1 MGELI
6 GKPKKLTDGES
17 GEQASGPRAARSS
30 APGEIPARRMLL
42 RANVMRHTGMR
53 GTTAS
58 PCRRRLA
65 STLAAFVILDIG
77 TPMVAHA
84 QVAVVVN
91 PSNTLEELSLE
102 KLRRLFLG
110 RARTFPTG
118 TRARLAWHT
127 GSAGTFDRTALGLQ
141 PEVVR
146 SRWMAMIF
154 RGEAKAF
161 PTELASPDDVKQ
173 FVRSHADAIGFLPQ
187 AAVDGSVKVL
197 TIEGKR
203 PSDAGYVIR

>member
-1 MGELI
+1 MGESI
-6 GKPKKLTDGES
+6 GKPKKLTGGES
-17 GEQASGPRAARSS
+17 GEQASGPD
-30 APGEIPARRMLL
+30 PGSVPGAILARRMLL
-42 RANVMRHTGMR
+42 RANVMRHTVML

-77 TPMVAHA
+77 TPMMAHA
-84 QVAVVVN
+84 QVAVIVN
-91 PSNTLEELSLE
+91 STNTLEELSLD

-110 RARTFPTG
+110 QARAFPTG
-118 TRARLAWHT
+118 ARARLAWHS

-141 PEVVR
+141 PDVVR

-161 PTELASPDDVKQ
+161 PTELATPDDVMQ

-187 AAVDGSVKVL
+187 ADVDGSVKVL
-197 TIEGKR
+197 AIEGRR
-203 PSDAGYVIR
+203 PGDAGYVIR

>member
-1 MGELI
+1 
-6 GKPKKLTDGES
+6 
-17 GEQASGPRAARSS
+17 
-30 APGEIPARRMLL
+30 
-42 RANVMRHTGMR
+42 MRHTVML

-65 STLAAFVILDIG
+65 STLAAFVILASA
-77 TPMVAHA
+77 TPAVARA

-91 PSNTLEELSLE
+91 QSNRLEELSLD

-110 RARTFPTG
+110 QVRTFPTG
-118 TRARLAWHT
+118 SRARLAWHT

-141 PEVVR
+141 PEAVR
-146 SRWMAMIF
+146 SRWMAMVF

-161 PTELASPDDVKQ
+161 PTELATPDDVKQ

-187 AAVDGSVKVL
+187 ADVDGSVKVL

-203 PSDAGYVIR
+203 PNDAGYVIR

>member
-1 MGELI
+1 MRL
-6 GKPKKLTDGES
+6 S
-17 GEQASGPRAARSS
+17 N
-30 APGEIPARRMLL
+30 ML
-42 RANVMRHTGMR
+42 

-65 STLAAFVILDIG
+65 STLAALLILAAA
-77 TPMVAHA
+77 TPVVVRA

-91 PSNTLEELSLE
+91 PANTLEELSLE
-102 KLRRLFLG
+102 KVRRLFLG
-110 RARTFPTG
+110 QVKTFPTG
-118 TRARLAWHT
+118 SRARLAWHA
-127 GSAGTFDRTALGLQ
+127 GSAGAFDRSALGLE

-173 FVRSHADAIGFLPQ
+173 FVRSHVDAIAFLPQ
-187 AAVDGSVKVL
+187 ANVDRSVKVL

-203 PSDAGYVIR
+203 PGDAGYLIR

>member
-1 MGELI
+1 MR
-6 GKPKKLTDGES
+6 PT
-17 GEQASGPRAARSS
+17 
-30 APGEIPARRMLL
+30 
-42 RANVMRHTGMR
+42 VMWGM
-53 GTTAS
+53 TAS
-58 PCRRRLA
+58 PSRRRLA
-65 STLAAFVILDIG
+65 STLAAFVILASG
-77 TPMVAHA
+77 TPVTARA

-110 RARTFPTG
+110 QAKSFPTG
-118 TRARLAWHT
+118 ARARLAWHS
-127 GSAGTFDRTALGLQ
+127 GSAAIFDRAALGLQ

-161 PTELASPDDVKQ
+161 PTQLATPDDVKQ
-173 FVRSHADAIGFLPQ
+173 FVRSHPDAIGFLPQ
-187 AAVDGSVKVL
+187 TDVDGSVKVL
-197 TIEGKR
+197 AIEGKR

>member
-1 MGELI
+1 
-6 GKPKKLTDGES
+6 
-17 GEQASGPRAARSS
+17 
-30 APGEIPARRMLL
+30 ML
-42 RANVMRHTGMR
+42 

-77 TPMVAHA
+77 MPMVAHA

-110 RARTFPTG
+110 QARTFPTG
-118 TRARLAWHT
+118 ARARLAWHA
-127 GSAGTFDRTALGLQ
+127 GSAATFDRTALGLQ

-161 PTELASPDDVKQ
+161 PTEVATPDDLKQ
-173 FVRSHADAIGFLPQ
+173 FVRSHTDAIGFLPQ
-187 AAVDGSVKVL
+187 ADVDASVKVL

>member
-1 MGELI
+1 MPTGRM
-6 GKPKKLTDGES
+6 
-17 GEQASGPRAARSS
+17 A
-30 APGEIPARRMLL
+30 ARRMLL
-42 RANVMRHTGMR
+42 GANVMRPTVMW

-58 PCRRRLA
+58 PSRRRLA
-65 STLAAFVILDIG
+65 STLAAFVSLATG
-77 TPMVAHA
+77 MPVAAHA

-110 RARTFPTG
+110 QARSFPTG
-118 TRARLAWHT
+118 ARARLAWHS
-127 GSAGTFDRTALGLQ
+127 GSAATFDRTALGLQ

-154 RGEAKAF
+154 RGEAKGF
-161 PTELASPDDVKQ
+161 PTELARSDDVKQ
-173 FVRSHADAIGFLPQ
+173 FIRSHADAIGFLPQ
-187 AAVDGSVKVL
+187 ADVDGSVKVL

-203 PSDAGYVIR
+203 PGDTGYVIR

>member
-1 MGELI
+1 
-6 GKPKKLTDGES
+6 
-17 GEQASGPRAARSS
+17 
-30 APGEIPARRMLL
+30 
-42 RANVMRHTGMR
+42 MRHTSMLGI
-53 GTTAS
+53 TAS

-77 TPMVAHA
+77 MPMVAHA

-91 PSNTLEELSLE
+91 SSNTLEELSLE

-110 RARTFPTG
+110 QARAFPTG

-127 GSAGTFDRTALGLQ
+127 GSASTFDRTALGLQ

-161 PTELASPDDVKQ
+161 PTELATSDDVKQ

-187 AAVDGSVKVL
+187 TDVDGSVKVL
-197 TIEGKR
+197 AIEGKR
-203 PSDAGYVIR
+203 PGDAGYVIR

>member
-1 MGELI
+1 
-6 GKPKKLTDGES
+6 
-17 GEQASGPRAARSS
+17 
-30 APGEIPARRMLL
+30 MLL
-42 RANVMRHTGMR
+42 GANVMRPTVMW

-58 PCRRRLA
+58 PSRRRLA
-65 STLAAFVILDIG
+65 STLAAFVSLATG
-77 TPMVAHA
+77 MPVAAHA

-110 RARTFPTG
+110 QVRSFPTG
-118 TRARLAWHT
+118 ARARLAWHS
-127 GSAGTFDRTALGLQ
+127 GSAATFDRTALGLQ

-154 RGEAKAF
+154 RGEAKGF
-161 PTELASPDDVKQ
+161 PTELARSDDVKQ
-173 FVRSHADAIGFLPQ
+173 FIRSHADAIGFLPQ
-187 AAVDGSVKVL
+187 ADVDGSVKVL

-203 PSDAGYVIR
+203 PGDTGYVIR